1 MSNELKIGNPVTLEV
16 VETPEAVTQYG
27 EMLKELGLHTAA
39 KRLDSARRLTIA
51 YAKYGHV
58 TAEAIDK
65 FGEKLR
71 RESEMKT
78 KMGIQYNFLRFTKIG
93 DYGKIPP
100 VAALGRLREA
110 VKDGVFDFF
119 EVADIFSKV
128 EVPDP
133 IIFGRIEGCTD
144 RFFIA
149 QWDDDV
155 TIEEIVGGA
164 DATPEGPVEG
174 R

>member
-1 MSNELKIGNPVTLEV
+1 MEDTTKKAMALEV
-16 VETPEAVTQYG
+16 VDTPELVEQYG
-27 EMLKELGLHTAA
+27 AMLKELGLTTAA

-58 TAEAIDK
+58 TDEAIFK
-65 FGEKLR
+65 FNEKLKK
-71 RESEMKT
+71 ESMMKSS
-78 KMGIQYNFLRFTKIG
+78 GVFQYNQLRFTKIG

-100 VAALGRLREA
+100 VAALTRLREA
-110 VKDGVFDFF
+110 VHDNVFDFF
-119 EVADIFSKV
+119 EVADIQSVK

-144 RFFIA
+144 RFYVA

-155 TIEEIVGGA
+155 TIEEIVGGT
-164 DATPEGPVEG
+164 DATPQGSIEG

>member
-1 MSNELKIGNPVTLEV
+1 MDEVAKKTMALEV
-16 VETPEAVTQYG
+16 VDTPELVEQYG
-27 EMLKELGLHTAA
+27 AMLKELGLTTAA

-58 TAEAIDK
+58 TDEAIFK
-65 FGEKLR
+65 FNEKLKK
-71 RESEMKT
+71 ESM
-78 KMGIQYNFLRFTKIG
+78 MRLSGGYGQYNQLRFTRIA

-100 VAALGRLREA
+100 VAALARLREA
-110 VKDGVFDFF
+110 VHDNVFDFF
-119 EVADIFSKV
+119 EVADIQSVK

-144 RFFIA
+144 RFYVA

-155 TIEEIVGGA
+155 TIEEIVGGT
-164 DATPEGPVEG
+164 DATPQGPVEG